1 MVGTSV
7 SPPRLKASEQV
18 QKFSVFG
25 LGMAMATVTMQL
37 FTNKTEE
44 HVDTDQQAVNPLSM
58 ITKISPLD
66 NPVFVERIT
75 DVVFDMVDRGFI

>member
-1 MVGTSV
+1 ME
-7 SPPRLKASEQV
+7 EQV
-18 QKFSVFG
+18 QKFSVFS
-25 LGMAMATVTMQL
+25 LGMATMAMKL

-44 HVDTDQQAVNPLSM
+44 TVDTDQLANPVST
-58 ITKISPLD
+58 IAKISPLE